1 MYGLGVNISTAL
13 VVLISYIVGTAL
25 YSLALH
31 PLARFPGPLSCAV
44 SRLPFWVA
52 CITGKQVEWMH
63 KLHTRYGPVVR
74 YSPNDLSFADEDGT
88 TWKAIHGHGKD
99 EREFPKAKE
108 WFVSPANGTFPFPH
122 AIKPWLTCEN
132 RRLWYQQCHHLQ
144 GPPPL
149 PSSLCSRLLR
159 PGTQEPG
166 AAIPTSRRLVDLT
179 APTIGR
185 DNRGCRSGQVVP
197 IYHL

>member
-1 MYGLGVNISTAL
+1 MFPPCLFSSPRRLSCTQKLTGQVFIAQLTMFGSGFNVSTLTAPYLQTSSTANVLKHGIGVNISTASVL
-13 VVLISYIVGTAL
+13 LISYLVFIAL
-25 YSLALH
+25 YSLVFQ
-31 PLARFPGPLSCAV
+31 PLARFPGPRSCAV

-108 WFVSPANGTFPFPH
+108 WFVSPANGTSYFPCNQTPS
-122 AIKPWLTCEN
+122 KPWLT
-132 RRLWYQQCHHLQ
+132 
-144 GPPPL
+144 
-149 PSSLCSRLLR
+149 
-159 PGTQEPG
+159 
-166 AAIPTSRRLVDLT
+166 
-179 APTIGR
+179 
-185 DNRGCRSGQVVP
+185 
-197 IYHL
+197 